1 MKKHTLLIA
10 LTAALLLLSVALL
23 LVACGSVKGT
33 YYEVNGDELNESS
46 WIKLQGGK
54 WTDDEDASGTYKTSG
69 NNITFFVDGE
79 ELCSGTAKDGT
90 LELKMFGE
98 SLGIFRTKKAQEKYI
113 KHTKQQQT
121 AEEPSTYTITLD
133 PGVGTL
139 NSENTVTV
147 EDDSFYNLPIPT
159 RFAYTFTGW
168 YLGNSQVTNAEGESI
183 RNWSFTSDQTF
194 TARWEQTRY
203 LIYANEL
210 IDGTSVDS
218 LSDTYYYGD
227 SVTITATEGGPGYTW
242 LGWFDGDTK
251 ISEGANLTYTFT
263 MPAQNVSHTA
273 KWITCPITLA
283 KNIEAAGRVGGIEG
297 QTSAGESTTITAK
310 AYAGYVWEGWFDG
323 NTKVSEGASLTYTFN
338 MPTERKTYT
347 AKFAE
352 CTDHTFEES
361 CVCTKCNAVAHTP
374 DANGYCEKCGFKRE
388 GNYVYFG
395 SYPQTVKANDVEIT
409 STTDARG
416 YYLGSD
422 GEYYAQVTAAPY
434 RSNYTFSSGATIVN
448 NTTYYFKV
456 EPIKWRILSESNGEA
471 FIFCDLV
478 LDAHSYNSLADTSQ
492 FYHNGGTGYSNNY
505 ALSDIR
511 NWLNS
516 TFYSSVFTT
525 LQKQLVI
532 LTSVDNS
539 KDSTLMYNTTGSNDY
554 ACEDTEDYVFLL
566 SEREVTTPNYGF
578 KSSNTTSNDLER
590 KKFGTDY
597 SMARGVYYTSDKY
610 GSWWLRSP
618 NSKTEAYIVNY
629 YGYAH
634 AGATVDQI
642 KYGIVPA
649 IKIKL

>member
-1 MKKHTLLIA
+1 MKKRTLLIG
-10 LTAALLLLSVALL
+10 LTTVLLLLSVALL

-33 YYEVNGDELNESS
+33 YYKVSGDTLDESS
-46 WIKLQGGK
+46 WIKLSGGK

-147 EDDSFYNLPIPT
+147 EDDSSYNLPIPT

-183 RNWSFTSDQTF
+183 RNWSFKSDQTF
-194 TARWEQTRY
+194 TAKWEKNRY
-203 LIYANEL
+203 LIYADEL
-210 IDGTSVDS
+210 VDGTSVDPWS
-218 LSDTYYYGD
+218 GTYYYGD
-227 SVTITATEGGPGYTW
+227 SVTITTTEGGPGYTW

-251 ISEGANLTYTFT
+251 ISESYDYTFT
-263 MPAQNVSHTA
+263 MPAQDVYYTA
-273 KWITCPITLA
+273 KWITCPITLT
-283 KNIEAAGRVGGIEG
+283 KNIEAAGRVGGIADA
-297 QTSAGESTTITAK
+297 TVAGESTTITAK
-310 AYAGYVWEGWFDG
+310 AYAGYLWEGWFDG
-323 NTKVSEGASLTYTFN
+323 DTKVSQGEDLTFTFN

-352 CTDHTFEES
+352 CTDHTFGGG

-395 SYPQTVKANDVEIT
+395 SYPQTIKSNGVDIT

-416 YYLGSD
+416 YYLGTD
-422 GEYYAQVTAAPY
+422 GEYYAQVTAKPNGY
-434 RSNYTFSSGATIVN
+434 GYTFSNGTTITN
-448 NTTYYFKV
+448 NSVYYFKV
-456 EPIKWRILSESNGEA
+456 EPLKWRILTEEGGEA
-471 FIFCDLV
+471 LILCESIIDCHV
-478 LDAHSYNSLADTSQ
+478 YS
-492 FYHNGGTGYSNNY
+492 GTSNNY
-505 ALSDIR
+505 ALSAMR
-511 NWLNS
+511 EWLNG
-516 TFYSSVFTT
+516 TFYDTAFKT
-525 LQKQLVI
+525 LQKNLII
-532 LTSVDNS
+532 LTTVDNS
-539 KDSTLMYNTTGSNDY
+539 VRSTNPNEEAYRFRTTNRY
-554 ACEDTEDYVFLL
+554 ACEDTLDNVFLL
-566 SEREVTTPNYGF
+566 SEQEVTNNNYGF
-578 KSSNTTSNDLER
+578 SSDPNSESNSR
-590 KKFGTDY
+590 QKVHTDY
-597 SMARGVYYTSDKY
+597 ALSQGVATYS
-610 GSWWLRSP
+610 GWLLRSP
-618 NSKTEAYIVNY
+618 ENGSNSRAYYVSRS
-629 YGYAH
+629 GYSN
-634 AGATVDQI
+634 GTQMLSRKEYCGV
-642 KYGIVPA
+642 VPA